1 MSQVKQLLVEKK
13 LFTKGELQSSFYGL
27 YSPSVAVWPAA
38 LTPLQE
44 PSMRHHS
51 FAVIP
56 QRVLNTLL
64 PQLCGSFL
72 QAHDVVFAQSP
83 SALRLYRHV
92 VAEGE
97 QHSPKMTSQHS
108 HRKKKY

>member
-56 QRVLNTLL
+56 
-64 PQLCGSFL
+64 
-72 QAHDVVFAQSP
+72 
-83 SALRLYRHV
+83 
-92 VAEGE
+92 
-97 QHSPKMTSQHS
+97 
-108 HRKKKY
+108 